1 MDRHDFL
8 RGGLVIAASLMLAG
22 PGVAAAAPRTRVAIE
37 TGKGTIVVELEDQK
51 APLTTLNFLR
61 YVDSHRYE
69 GGTFYRASRGGGGG
83 TVEAGPNPAARRF
96 PPIPHES
103 TAKTGLRHVA
113 GAISLARDAPGTGTG
128 DFFICASAQPFLD
141 AHPGGKGDNQGYAVF
156 GHVVKGMEV
165 VRAILAG
172 PTGGKTE
179 VAAMKGQILTKP
191 VPIVGMKRV
200 E

>member
-1 MDRHDFL
+1 MDRTDFL
-8 RGGLVIAASLMLAG
+8 RRGAIVAASLMLAC
-22 PGVAAAAPRTRVAIE
+22 PALAASAGKTRVAIE

-61 YVDSHRYE
+61 YVDSHRYD

-83 TVEAGPNPAARRF
+83 TIEAGPNPSARRF

-103 TAKTGLRHVA
+103 TAKSGLRHVA

-141 AHPGGKGDNQGYAVF
+141 AHPGGKGDNEGYAVF

-165 VRAILAG
+165 VRAILAA

-191 VPIVGMKRV
+191 VQIVSMKRQ
-200 E
+200 